1 MRLALS
7 LCFLGFSLCA
17 DQALAKDLG
26 MRGAVFTIEEP
37 DLLEV
42 LAAKLSNM
50 VKSGEWE
57 KITEESIEGAK
68 QRMMRPQPVS
78 GLRRATK
85 TVSRQFDPS
94 ITVDR
99 DLADHRGVVFARAGT
114 RVNPLEMIG
123 LREPLFF
130 VDGDDPAQ
138 VRWVLA
144 EQAKRSGKIILVN
157 GSPIEF
163 MRTHKKRAFFDQ
175 GGVMTRRFDLKAVP
189 SVIEQDEYR
198 LRITEVGP

>member
-1 MRLALS
+1 MRPVLALC
-7 LCFLGFSLCA
+7 LVAFTLCA
-17 DQALAKDLG
+17 SPALAKDLG

-42 LAAKLSNM
+42 LAAKLGNM
-50 VKSGEWE
+50 VNSGEWDQ
-57 KITEESIEGAK
+57 IAQESIEGAK
-68 QRMMRPQPVS
+68 RRMMRPEPVS

-85 TVSRQFDPS
+85 TVSRSFDPS

-130 VDGDDPAQ
+130 VDGDDSSQ

-157 GSPIEF
+157 GSPVEF
-163 MRTHKKRAFFDQ
+163 MRAHKKRAFFDQ

-189 SVIEQDEYR
+189 SVIEQDEFR

>member
-1 MRLALS
+1 
-7 LCFLGFSLCA
+7 
-17 DQALAKDLG
+17 

-42 LAAKLSNM
+42 LAAKLGNM
-50 VKSGEWE
+50 VNSGEWDQ
-57 KITEESIEGAK
+57 IAQESIEGAK
-68 QRMMRPQPVS
+68 RRMMRPEPVS

-85 TVSRQFDPS
+85 TVSRSFDPS

-130 VDGDDPAQ
+130 VDGDDSSQ

-157 GSPIEF
+157 GSPVEF
-163 MRTHKKRAFFDQ
+163 MRAHKKRAFFDQ

-189 SVIEQDEYR
+189 SVIEQDEFR

>member
-1 MRLALS
+1 
-7 LCFLGFSLCA
+7 
-17 DQALAKDLG
+17 

-123 LREPLFF
+123 LR
-130 VDGDDPAQ
+130 
-138 VRWVLA
+138 
-144 EQAKRSGKIILVN
+144 
-157 GSPIEF
+157 
-163 MRTHKKRAFFDQ
+163 
-175 GGVMTRRFDLKAVP
+175 
-189 SVIEQDEYR
+189 
-198 LRITEVGP
+198 

>member
-1 MRLALS
+1 
-7 LCFLGFSLCA
+7 
-17 DQALAKDLG
+17 
-26 MRGAVFTIEEP
+26 MRGAVFNIEEP

-50 VKSGEWE
+50 VNSGEWE
-57 KITEESIEGAK
+57 KITQESIEGAK
-68 QRMMRPQPVS
+68 RRMMRPEPVS

-85 TVSRQFDPS
+85 TVSRPFDPS

-130 VDGDDPAQ
+130 VDGDDPSQ
-138 VRWVLA
+138 VRWVLT